1 MIKDVGIANI
11 PLAIENSYKQFRQEY
26 NSLVQK
32 IRDIAEVLDREPPP
46 ALNGTVTLMFI
57 EKFKRTT
64 VKISTVARVRG

>member
-46 ALNGTVTLMFI
+46 HTERHCDANVH
-57 EKFKRTT
+57 
-64 VKISTVARVRG
+64 